1 MTDTLFALVSNY
13 GLWVVAASVFL
24 SCIAL
29 PIPAS
34 VLMLGAGAFA
44 ASGDFML
51 WQVLA
56 VSWIAAMIGD
66 QTGFQIGRAGG
77 ATLIARLQNRPSR
90 ARVIA
95 RARAT
100 VLRHGGI
107 GVFLSRWLFSPL
119 GPYVNLIAGAAD
131 LPRKRFTLWGA
142 LGEAVWVALYVG
154 LGYAF
159 AGRLDALIPIVVD
172 WSGLV
177 LALGLGLGAAVLLVQ
192 RVRRRYPVRVRSRR
206 SR

>member
-77 ATLIARLQNRPSR
+77 ATLIARLQKP
-90 ARVIA
+90 
-95 RARAT
+95 
-100 VLRHGGI
+100 
-107 GVFLSRWLFSPL
+107 P
-119 GPYVNLIAGAAD
+119 IAGAGDRA
-131 LPRKRFTLWGA
+131 GA
-142 LGEAVWVALYVG
+142 GHGAAPWRDRRVPVAL
-154 LGYAF
+154 A
-159 AGRLDALIPIVVD
+159 
-172 WSGLV
+172 V
-177 LALGLGLGAAVLLVQ
+177 LALGALM
-192 RVRRRYPVRVRSRR
+192 
-206 SR
+206 